1 MAYLISDMAE
11 GSTAALQM
19 QKNFAAAPDVQQ
31 AQANFMQEQQL
42 KLQQEQ
48 AAVAKTTM
56 ENTLKQSAFDQ
67 TQEAK
72 TKMNVL
78 VKDQKY
84 LNARPAEQ
92 SRMIGQ
98 LQAELFQPEAA
109 EASMKT
115 AAALD
120 LSDLNQQIKQA
131 DTNTRNIENAV
142 SIFDA
147 LPPDGVKDAVQKMP
161 AASRDALVNTIG
173 KDLYDSMTGDQ
184 VKAAATGLMY
194 SGKNKL
200 ALAKIEAQQQIAA
213 ERNDRIVAHQTQ
225 MALAAANKAA
235 RGSDTADDK
244 VALTRLKNYNISSA
258 SLSREYTKAQD
269 RLDVQIDL
277 ARTEAKTSAPWFG
290 SAKDTPESTKLAG
303 LLKQKLDGQTNY
315 LNRLTVLANQSGD
328 DGEIQRVADLKA
340 DLVFDPDDTDRI
352 NYAKAA
358 ADKKAKDAAAKTT
371 PAPVTTPGAAST
383 SGATPAAAAVSSN
396 TTAPAAAPAAATA
409 AAPIVLR
416 ADPSADERQIAT
428 VVAAQNALRK
438 NPASANRIITALDD
452 KGIPYQIVGSGT
464 NTPAPATK
472 PTKPGVADSTAK
484 TPVKTTA
491 PAETVKSVAP
501 VSKDEKL
508 IASLPEDQ
516 RALVRRFIA
525 TANTPL
531 KKVSD
536 PDYKHNETTKRLQD
550 NRAVS
555 NLPTETQAAVRRLA
569 ATVTPA
575 AAPTAPAASKLH
587 PVGTTV
593 DIDWSGTAF
602 EKTNLGRLTKG
613 KDGKWRTKSGLTA
626 TDPKIIAKAE
636 AAAAE

>member
-1 MAYLISDMAE
+1 MAE
-11 GSTAALQM
+11 GSKAALQM
-19 QKNFAAAPDVQQ
+19 QQNFAAAPDVQQ

-84 LNARPAEQ
+84 LNAKPADQ

-98 LQAELFQPEAA
+98 LQAELFQPDAA
-109 EASMKT
+109 EASWKT

-120 LSDLNQQIKQA
+120 LSDLNQQLKEA
-131 DTNTRNIENAV
+131 DANTRNIENAV

-213 ERNDRIVAHQTQ
+213 ERNDRIAAHQTQ

-258 SLSREYTKAQD
+258 ALSREYTKAQD

-277 ARTEAKTSAPWFG
+277 ARTEAKTSMPWYKIG
-290 SAKDTPESTKLAG
+290 DAKDTPESTKLAG

-315 LNRLTVLANQSGD
+315 LSRLTVLAKQSGD
-328 DGEIQRVADLKA
+328 DDEIQRVAELKA
-340 DLVFDPDDTDRI
+340 DLVFDPDDTDKI

-383 SGATPAAAAVSSN
+383 SGATPAAATAAVPSN
-396 TTAPAAAPAAATA
+396 TSAPAAAPAAATA

-416 ADPSADERQIAT
+416 ADPSADEREIAT

-452 KGIPYQIVGSGT
+452 KSIPYQIVGSGT
-464 NTPAPATK
+464 NTPAPATSIK
-472 PTKPGVADSTAK
+472 PTAAVAKKPPNQEGKEKDTQVLADLEPNQQTAAQRFIKLYKEQGGKVATKADYDQAMKDRKVIEALSDDQQAAISRLAK
-484 TPVKTTA
+484 TVKGT
-491 PAETVKSVAP
+491 
-501 VSKDEKL
+501 SK
-508 IASLPEDQ
+508 
-516 RALVRRFIA
+516 V
-525 TANTPL
+525 N
-531 KKVSD
+531 KK
-536 PDYKHNETTKRLQD
+536 
-550 NRAVS
+550 
-555 NLPTETQAAVRRLA
+555 
-569 ATVTPA
+569 
-575 AAPTAPAASKLH
+575 
-587 PVGTTV
+587 
-593 DIDWSGTAF
+593 
-602 EKTNLGRLTKG
+602 
-613 KDGKWRTKSGLTA
+613 
-626 TDPKIIAKAE
+626 
-636 AAAAE
+636 

>member
-11 GSTAALQM
+11 GSKAALQM
-19 QKNFAAAPDVQQ
+19 QQNFAAAPDVQQ
-31 AQANFMQEQQL
+31 AQANFMQEQQF

-48 AAVAKTTM
+48 ANVAKTTM

-72 TKMNVL
+72 AKMNVL

-84 LNARPAEQ
+84 LNAKPPEQ
-92 SRMIGQ
+92 SRMIAQ

-109 EASMKT
+109 EASMKN

-120 LSDLNQQIKQA
+120 LSDLNQQLKQA

-184 VKAAATGLMY
+184 VKTAANGLMY

-200 ALAKIEAQQQIAA
+200 ALAKIEMLQKVADARQEGLDDWRKRT
-213 ERNDRIVAHQTQ
+213 ERAT
-225 MALAAANKAA
+225 ANKVAQ
-235 RGSDTADDK
+235 GSDTADDK

-258 SLSREYTKAQD
+258 SLSREYTKVQD

-315 LNRLTVLANQSGD
+315 LNRLTVLAKQSGD
-328 DGEIQRVADLKA
+328 DDEIQRVAELKA
-340 DLVFDPDDTDRI
+340 DMVLDPDDTEKI

-358 ADKKAKDAAAKTT
+358 ADKKAKDAATKTT
-371 PAPVTTPGAAST
+371 PEPVATPGAAST
-383 SGATPAAAAVSSN
+383 SGATPAAPAVPSN
-396 TTAPAAAPAAATA
+396 TSAPAAASTA
-409 AAPIVLR
+409 AAAPVVLQ
-416 ADPSADERQIAT
+416 AAAGANEAQIAT
-428 VVAAQNALRK
+428 VVAAQDALRK

-452 KGIPYQIVGSGT
+452 KGIPYQIVESGT

-472 PTKPGVADSTAK
+472 PTKPIAAATTTKKPPNQEGTNVDEQTVADLEPDQITAAQRFIKLYKEQGGKVATKADYEQAMKDRKVIEALSDDQQAAISRLAK
-484 TPVKTTA
+484 TVK
-491 PAETVKSVAP
+491 
-501 VSKDEKL
+501 
-508 IASLPEDQ
+508 
-516 RALVRRFIA
+516 
-525 TANTPL
+525 
-531 KKVSD
+531 
-536 PDYKHNETTKRLQD
+536 
-550 NRAVS
+550 
-555 NLPTETQAAVRRLA
+555 
-569 ATVTPA
+569 
-575 AAPTAPAASKLH
+575 
-587 PVGTTV
+587 GT
-593 DIDWSGTAF
+593 S
-602 EKTNLGRLTKG
+602 KTNK
-613 KDGKWRTKSGLTA
+613 K
-626 TDPKIIAKAE
+626 
-636 AAAAE
+636 